1 MYSVPSSRRKKK
13 KFRPVSLI
21 PVLDV
26 VFILVFFLLAS
37 SQLLRIF
44 EIGSD
49 LPIFMVSTDKQEK
62 EKFSLKAVV
71 TANEVKLLNSQNKSI
86 LGQFSPNWEDPK
98 SFEDLNMKVKAIK
111 EQYPEKY
118 RVLVESKLDVK
129 YQYLVAV
136 LDNLRK
142 DNFSEGER
150 KEFFPQI
157 MFED

>member
-1 MYSVPSSRRKKK
+1 MYSVPSSRRRKQ

-49 LPIFMVSTDKQEK
+49 LPIFMVSSDNPPK
-62 EKFSLKAVV
+62 EKFSLKAVI
-71 TANEVKLLNSQNKSI
+71 TSGSVKLLNSHDKKV
-86 LGQFSPNWEDPK
+86 LGNYTPKWDDPK
-98 SFEDLNMKVKAIK
+98 SFKELNEKVKQIK
-111 EQYPEKY
+111 QNYPEEI
-118 RVLVESKLDVK
+118 RVLVESRLDVK
-129 YQYLVAV
+129 YQNLVLV

-142 DNFSEGER
+142 DNFSQGER
-150 KEFFPQI
+150 KEFFSQI
-157 MFED
+157 MFEE